1 MIGGLFGRW
10 LDVREADAAR
20 ERAETNYSL
29 ALVREAELATENK
42 ELRRTNARLAV
53 AAGGADALDDTLGST
68 QVALIEAK
76 QRIKDLQ
83 RQLDQVA
90 AQNVTAHR
98 LVDLNA
104 QASALPPALTRD
116 RENAVRMAA
125 ELATARERIEKC
137 EREHR

>member
-1 MIGGLFGRW
+1 MIAALWHRW
-10 LDVREADAAR
+10 FDSREHRKAR
-20 ERAETNYSL
+20 ERAEANYSR
-29 ALVREAELATENK
+29 ALVREAELVTENK

-125 ELATARERIEKC
+125 DLAEARRQLEKC
-137 EREHR
+137 QEEHR